1 MTEHNFAAVKIL
13 SKIACL
19 LTYKKEKIRVLQFL
33 KFVLK
38 GMGGILRMNLIAFIL
53 CFSKGS
59 DQEDDHNITTLYF
72 YRPELFTGNKLL
84 GVINENSQLNL
95 KM

>member
-1 MTEHNFAAVKIL
+1 MTEDNFAALKIL
-13 SKIACL
+13 SKTACL
-19 LTYKKEKIRVLQFL
+19 LTYKKEKIWASEFL

-38 GMGGILRMNLIAFIL
+38 GMGGILRMTLIAFIL

-59 DQEDDHNITTLYF
+59 VQQDDYNITTLYS
-72 YRPELFTGNKLL
+72 YRSEVFTGNKLL